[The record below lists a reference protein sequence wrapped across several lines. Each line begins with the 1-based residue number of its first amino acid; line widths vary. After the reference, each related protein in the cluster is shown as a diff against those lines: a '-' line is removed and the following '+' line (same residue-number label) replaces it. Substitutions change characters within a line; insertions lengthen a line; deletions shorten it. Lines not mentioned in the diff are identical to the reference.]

1 MAALVV
7 VTQVRALLCHS
18 AASER
23 ARSSC
28 LWATCVARCDS
39 LHARGGCSRRPLAH
53 AHSAL
58 CGCAI
63 TLPQLNFRVQWYH
76 LKDAFAEAGEV
87 TYANVITGADGRSK
101 GFGIVEF
108 SNARDAQAAI
118 GTWR

>member
-1 MAALVV
+1 M
-7 VTQVRALLCHS
+7 
-18 AASER
+18 
-23 ARSSC
+23 
-28 LWATCVARCDS
+28 
-39 LHARGGCSRRPLAH
+39 
-53 AHSAL
+53 
-58 CGCAI
+58 
-63 TLPQLNFRVQWYH
+63 QWYH